1 MTGTGG
7 QARRR
12 TVGGLALA
20 IALTVVVAAPRAHA
34 GVLEIDDSGRV
45 RRFDGPTQFVG
56 SAAQALPIAQAAP
69 APTARAPHR
78 RAAAAVVGAA
88 ATRHGL
94 SPELLRSVAQRES
107 GLDPA
112 ARSPKGATGL
122 MQLMP
127 GTARDLGV
135 DARDPAANAD
145 GGARYLQRLLARYDG
160 DIVKAL
166 AAYNAGPGA
175 VDRHGG
181 PPPYAETRAY
191 VDAILERM
199 AQSVAPRPQA
209 TVRTAP

>member
-1 MTGTGG
+1 MVATGVT
-7 QARRR
+7 ALRRHR
-12 TVGGLALA
+12 RGLGLAVALA
-20 IALTVVVAAPRAHA
+20 SLAATADVRA
-34 GVLEIDDSGRV
+34 GVLEIDDSGHV
-45 RRFDGPTQFVG
+45 RRFDSPTQFLG
-56 SAAQALPIAQAAP
+56 SAAEARPIAPSPRIATAP
-69 APTARAPHR
+69 PRDR
-78 RAAAAVVGAA
+78 RAAAALVDAA

-94 SPELLRSVAQRES
+94 SPELLRSIARRES
-107 GLDPA
+107 GLNPV

-145 GGARYLQRLLARYDG
+145 GGARYFQALLARYDG

-166 AAYNAGPGA
+166 AAYNAGPRA

-199 AQSVAPRPQA
+199 AQSVAPRPQSP
-209 TVRTAP
+209 VRIAP